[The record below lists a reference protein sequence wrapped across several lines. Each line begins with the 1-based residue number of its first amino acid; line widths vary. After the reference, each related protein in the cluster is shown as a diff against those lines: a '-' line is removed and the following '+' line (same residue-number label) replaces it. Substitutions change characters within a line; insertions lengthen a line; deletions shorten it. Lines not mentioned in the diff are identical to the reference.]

1 MIYEPET
8 RERDLEAEWREQ
20 RRYALL
26 ERLYLLTGDDCSAVV
41 YDRQMEAE
49 LGVPGEEAASLTDEL
64 IQLRYLAHIGEGQ
77 QVCITE
83 KGLAFLQKGAWR
95 RRSIRE

>member
-1 MIYEPET
+1 MLQEPET

-26 ERLYLLTGDDCSAVV
+26 ERLYLLTGDDCSTAIS
-41 YDRQMEAE
+41 DWQMETE
-49 LGVPGEEAASLTDEL
+49 LGVPREEAASLTNDL
-64 IQLRYLAHIGEGQ
+64 VQSKYMAFMGEGQ
-77 QVCITE
+77 RVCITE
-83 KGLAFLQKGAWR
+83 KGIEYLQTGAWR